1 MSAHRVQYGVASWYG
16 GKDQGRMMASGQPF
30 DEYSMVAAHRTLPF
44 GTRVQVTNLRN
55 GRSVVVKV
63 MDRGPGVAGRII
75 DLSKA
80 AARRLGFVGRGL
92 APVKIRVM
100 GRRSE
105 WAGAHKTGTAL
116 K

>member
-1 MSAHRVQYGVASWYG
+1 
-16 GKDQGRMMASGQPF
+16 MMASGHPF
-30 DEYSMVAAHRTLPF
+30 NEYSMVAAHRTLPF

-92 APVKIRVM
+92 APVKIRVV

-105 WAGAHKTGTAL
+105 LAGAHQTGAAL
-116 K
+116 R